1 MIKIHQGIDIVE
13 ITRFRD
19 ICIRNDNFISEIF
32 TDKEAQYCLARRDQY
47 LHFAGRFAAKE
58 ACLKAIGTGM
68 SWQGIDH
75 IFRDIEIL
83 PDASGKPQLFINGWL
98 ARLAKTKRINQLS
111 VSISHS
117 VNYAVA
123 TAIFVGGS

>member
-19 ICIRNDNFISEIF
+19 VCIRNDNFIPDIF
-32 TDKEAQYCLARRDQY
+32 TDKEAQYCRAHRDQY

-58 ACLKAIGTGM
+58 ACLKAMGTGM
-68 SWQGIDH
+68 SGQGIDH
-75 IFRDIEIL
+75 IFRDIEVL
-83 PDASGKPQLFINGWL
+83 PNTSGKPQLSLNGWL
-98 ARLAKTKRINQLS
+98 ARLAKAKGINQFS